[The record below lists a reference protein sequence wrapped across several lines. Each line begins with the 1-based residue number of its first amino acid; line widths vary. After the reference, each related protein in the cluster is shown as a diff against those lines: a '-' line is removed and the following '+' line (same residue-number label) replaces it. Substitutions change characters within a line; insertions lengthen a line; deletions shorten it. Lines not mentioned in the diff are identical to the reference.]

1 MGEKTRDAVSESLS
15 THPDL
20 VSQKLLETEADKW
33 FFCMLIVQGGLFS
46 PSSSCVSGIDHLQ
59 HP

>member
-1 MGEKTRDAVSESLS
+1 MEEKTRDAVSESLS

-20 VSQKLLETEADKW
+20 VSQKLLEIEADKW
-33 FFCMLIVQGGLFS
+33 FFCLLIVQGGLFS
-46 PSSSCVSGIDHLQ
+46 HQVHVLQVDQLQ